1 MKAQDFYSW
10 CIEHERDNLLAEW
23 NYERNLPIVPDKIA
37 RGSDKKVWWKCKE
50 GHEWQAAIGYRG
62 KFNRSCPICKGTHT
76 LVEGINDLG
85 ALLVIEGDEQK
96 CLCSGEITI
105 TSIATD
111 SR

>member
-50 GHEWQAAIGYRG
+50 GHEWQA
-62 KFNRSCPICKGTHT
+62 P
-76 LVEGINDLG
+76 
-85 ALLVIEGDEQK
+85 LVI
-96 CLCSGEITI
+96 GESLIDHVQYAKELI
-105 TSIATD
+105 HWLKE
-111 SR
+111 

>member
-62 KFNRSCPICKGTHT
+62 VRRHIVGGTYRTLISVQNPLRLCRTGICRSLSAG
-76 LVEGINDLG
+76 
-85 ALLVIEGDEQK
+85 
-96 CLCSGEITI
+96 
-105 TSIATD
+105 
-111 SR
+111 